1 MYVCICMYVGSSSLV
16 CLINIVS
23 ITTSFN
29 HLSLYPSNLSIP
41 LSNSLTHSLSEQQF
55 EEMCRHRY
63 RLYHPDEQVDGET
76 ARAKALE
83 KIAYLQNARVE
94 VARKKKE
101 VLKEL
106 RTLRQS
112 FKIIDRYHKRQ
123 SAFMLGGGGG
133 VKISEWTT
141 SMNRWMDR

>member
-1 MYVCICMYVGSSSLV
+1 
-16 CLINIVS
+16 
-23 ITTSFN
+23 
-29 HLSLYPSNLSIP
+29 
-41 LSNSLTHSLSEQQF
+41 
-55 EEMCRHRY
+55 MCRHRY

-83 KIAYLQNARVE
+83 KIAYLQNARAE

-133 VKISEWTT
+133 GVKISELTT

>member
-1 MYVCICMYVGSSSLV
+1 MYVGSSSLV

-41 LSNSLTHSLSEQQF
+41 LLSEQQF

-83 KIAYLQNARVE
+83 KIAYLQNARAE

-133 VKISEWTT
+133 GVKISEWTT
-141 SMNRWMDR
+141 SMNR

>member
-1 MYVCICMYVGSSSLV
+1 
-16 CLINIVS
+16 
-23 ITTSFN
+23 
-29 HLSLYPSNLSIP
+29 
-41 LSNSLTHSLSEQQF
+41 
-55 EEMCRHRY
+55 MCRHRHH
-63 RLYHPDEQVDGET
+63 LYHPDEQLDGET

-83 KIAYLQNARVE
+83 KIAYLQNARAE

-133 VKISEWTT
+133 VKISELTP
-141 SMNRWMDR
+141 WMLVCIIYVGIG